1 MDPAEHISRVIKI
14 VGGEGKPIQVCLV
27 GHRATTLSDV
37 RIRSWIARI
46 RLLLLLVL
54 QVALHKLTNSIRVAS
69 TTILVGSLL
78 VGVANAEH

>member
-1 MDPAEHISRVIKI
+1 M
-14 VGGEGKPIQVCLV
+14 
-27 GHRATTLSDV
+27 GHRATSLSDV

-54 QVALHKLTNSIRVAS
+54 QVALHKLTNGIRVAS

-78 VGVANAEH
+78 VRVANAEH

>member
-1 MDPAEHISRVIKI
+1 M
-14 VGGEGKPIQVCLV
+14 

-37 RIRSWIARI
+37 RIRSGIARI